1 VTDFNGAAI
10 GDPVIGSYDDG
21 GGGAVTYLPS
31 TGTKRPTPVQE
42 TAPLRSNPTSLS
54 TSTALAALL
63 VAGLTPLALTAP
75 ASAATAK
82 YHDDFNGDGYRDL
95 VTAAPSAT
103 VGGQTYAG
111 AVVVTYGSKSG
122 ISAARRTVV
131 TQNTSGI
138 PGTAE
143 HGDSFGSALASGD
156 LNSDGYADLVVSAPG
171 EDLGTDADGGTVIIV
186 WGGASGLSG
195 GRTSADPAPT
205 THDRFGQSLAVGDFS
220 GDGRPDLA
228 VGSTGADVQV
238 SKGGFT
244 KASGAASKYKVM
256 APIRTGRG
264 ATSLASGDLNGDGSD
279 DLVVSG
285 AYLDDRTAY
294 DAATVFQGSAA
305 GLAYQTV
312 MAEDSET
319 AAVGDINGDGYDD
332 LLTGE
337 HWGAGE
343 GNLGGSV
350 STHLGGGTGVAPE
363 PDRTIDQDTP
373 GVPGADETNDHFGG
387 SLSLGDVNGDG
398 YADAAVSAYYEKIG
412 SADLTGTVTLLR
424 GSSSGLTA
432 SGAQSFSQN
441 TEGVPGAN
449 EANDHFGAAV
459 HLADLNGDG
468 RADLSA
474 GADGENGADGAVWHL
489 RGATTGL
496 TTKSAITFGPSS
508 LGVSTSGYP
517 NLGAVLLP

>member
-1 VTDFNGAAI
+1 MR
-10 GDPVIGSYDDG
+10 
-21 GGGAVTYLPS
+21 S
-31 TGTKRPTPVQE
+31 T
-42 TAPLRSNPTSLS
+42 PTSLS
-54 TSTALAALL
+54 ASTALAALL

-103 VGGQTYAG
+103 VGGQTDAG

-131 TQNTSGI
+131 TQNTSGV

-156 LNSDGYADLVVSAPG
+156 LNNDGYADLVVSAPG

-205 THDRFGQSLAVGDFS
+205 AHDRFGQTLTVGDFS
-220 GDGRPDLA
+220 GDGKPDLA
-228 VGSTGADVQV
+228 VGSTGTDVQV

-244 KASGAASKYKVM
+244 KASGAASKYGITT
-256 APIRTGRG
+256 PIRTGTGG
-264 ATSLASGDLNGDGSD
+264 AASLTSGDLNGDGPD

-285 AYLDDRTAY
+285 TYHDGHTAY
-294 DAATVFQGSAA
+294 GAAMVFQGSTA

-337 HWGAGE
+337 YWGASE

-350 STHLGGGTGVAPE
+350 STHLGGATGVAPE
-363 PDRTIDQDTP
+363 PGRTIDQDTP
-373 GVPGADETNDHFGG
+373 GVPGADETNDYFGR

-398 YADAAVSAYYEKIG
+398 YADATVSAFYEKIG
-412 SADLTGTVTLLR
+412 SADLTGMVTLLR

-432 SGAQSFSQN
+432 SGAQSFSQD
-441 TEGVPGAN
+441 TDGVPGAN
-449 EANDHFGAAV
+449 ESNDHFGSAV

-468 RADLSA
+468 HADLSV
-474 GADGENGADGAVWHL
+474 GAHGENGADGAVWHL

-496 TTKSAITFGPSS
+496 TTKNAITYGPSS

-517 NLGAVLLP
+517 NLGDVLLP